1 MARRARPF
9 SPPLIRLRCVG
20 ASSLF
25 QPKKQGQG
33 IDTFARATI
42 PAAFPHF
49 SKLKITGKLR
59 CQTDKI

>member
-1 MARRARPF
+1 M
-9 SPPLIRLRCVG
+9 RCVG

-33 IDTFARATI
+33 IVTFARAAI
-42 PAAFPHF
+42 PAAFSHF

-59 CQTDKI
+59 CRIDKT